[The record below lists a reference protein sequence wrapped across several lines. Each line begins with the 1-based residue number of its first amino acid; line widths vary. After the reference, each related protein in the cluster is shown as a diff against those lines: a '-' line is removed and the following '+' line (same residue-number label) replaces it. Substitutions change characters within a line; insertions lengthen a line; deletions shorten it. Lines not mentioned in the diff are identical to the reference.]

1 MISNTSIQTIRILK
15 CFSNQTGKKKNFKKL
30 KKKTWKTEDAIHVQ
44 K

>member
-1 MISNTSIQTIRILK
+1 MISNTSMQTIRILK
-15 CFSNQTGKKKNFKKL
+15 CVSNQTGKKNFKKL